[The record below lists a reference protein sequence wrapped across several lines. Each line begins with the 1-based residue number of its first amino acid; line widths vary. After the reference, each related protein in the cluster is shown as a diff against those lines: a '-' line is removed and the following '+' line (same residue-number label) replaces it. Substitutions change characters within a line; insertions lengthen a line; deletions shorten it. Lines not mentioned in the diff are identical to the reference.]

1 MDDGYVL
8 QQKQEEE
15 GGWARRLALTLS
27 SGLPPCP
34 EEATSVS
41 GREVGINV
49 VFVCNY
55 SLKKER
61 E

>member
-1 MDDGYVL
+1 MVVGPVVWL
-8 QQKQEEE
+8 PASAAPESV
-15 GGWARRLALTLS
+15 TLS

-41 GREVGINV
+41 GREVEINV